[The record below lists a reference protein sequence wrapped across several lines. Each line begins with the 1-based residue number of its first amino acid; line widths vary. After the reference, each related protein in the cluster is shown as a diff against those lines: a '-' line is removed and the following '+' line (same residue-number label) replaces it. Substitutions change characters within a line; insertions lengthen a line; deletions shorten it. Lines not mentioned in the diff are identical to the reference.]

1 MAVLA
6 GVLAPLASAL
16 EKQPASVYRARRV
29 ALGATL
35 LVLSWV
41 VILRRRVELQA
52 IQLRES
58 EQRFRHLAQHDSLT
72 GLSSRMVLEHRLKDA
87 MDRTRHDHSGLALL
101 MLDLDKFK
109 TINDTYGHQAGDEVL
124 RVTAQRLLDAVRNS
138 DTVSRLGGDE
148 FVVLLSEIRDPQAAE
163 LVAANVVASLSLP
176 VPWESV
182 LIPVSVSVGIG
193 SAFTGATDAEEI
205 LRHADAALYHAKS
218 GGRHRYQVYA
228 AGDEENLQS

>member
-1 MAVLA
+1 
-6 GVLAPLASAL
+6 
-16 EKQPASVYRARRV
+16 
-29 ALGATL
+29 
-35 LVLSWV
+35 
-41 VILRRRVELQA
+41 
-52 IQLRES
+52 
-58 EQRFRHLAQHDSLT
+58 
-72 GLSSRMVLEHRLKDA
+72 
-87 MDRTRHDHSGLALL
+87 